1 MSHADKHTGKELVSP
16 RITTDYLK
24 SLLTH
29 VEYKYFDATRTMI
42 CTARCVNNYSI
53 TTTVVCPNSDV
64 FDEEGCQRRAFNKV
78 IDELREKEYYVL
90 FWKLHEHK
98 QSAESEQN
106 GN

>member
-1 MSHADKHTGKELVSP
+1 MSDADKQTGKELVSP
-16 RITTDYLK
+16 RITTKYLK

-29 VEYKYFDATRTMI
+29 VEYQYFVETRTMV
-42 CTARCVNNYSI
+42 CTARCLNNYSI

-64 FDEEGCQRRAFNKV
+64 FDEVDCQRRALNKV
-78 IDELREKEYYVL
+78 IEELRTKEYYLL
-90 FWKLHEHK
+90 FQRLYERK